1 MRLTPFLQR
10 SKSCF
15 DGSSPTSLGLF
26 ADMQMMAQ
34 GSGHKLPLV
43 DQTAPNT
50 PTGNEFSFMS
60 PRLTPKK
67 FENVPILALES
78 VIPQDD
84 QCTSSTTVVMKA
96 GK

>member
-1 MRLTPFLQR
+1 MQR

-34 GSGHKLPLV
+34 GSGYKLPLV

-67 FENVPILALES
+67 FENVPIIALES

-84 QCTSSTTVVMKA
+84 QCTPSTTVVMKA